1 MEVYE
6 FEGKTDEDAIAA
18 ACAQLHLERE
28 EMDIEI
34 IEPGSA
40 GIFGLV
46 GGRKAKIRVTV
57 ATLSPEAAEEETE
70 APITEDLSYPPGEDA
85 ADTAATEEWTA
96 GDGEGVITEAK
107 EALENILALIPM
119 EGTAVTATHQDGTIN
134 LNIEGDKSG
143 LLIGRKGR
151 TLDALQFI
159 VNKIVNKSLEKRAR
173 VVVDSENYRER
184 RKDFLIQMALRMGDK
199 AKRIHKP
206 VATNLLNPH
215 DRRIVHLA
223 LRDDQELSTKGRGE
237 GILKKVVIIPK
248 RYSPTKED
256 RKET

>member
-1 MEVYE
+1 METYE
-6 FEGKTDEDAIAA
+6 FEGKTDEDAISN
-18 ACAQLHLERE
+18 ACSRLNLTRE
-28 EMDIEI
+28 KMDIQI

-57 ATLSPEAAEEETE
+57 TKEKPEPTEEVSEVAVAVDVFRPLEESEPTVTEKDVTAEEENG
-70 APITEDLSYPPGEDA
+70 L
-85 ADTAATEEWTA
+85 
-96 GDGEGVITEAK
+96 VVAK

-119 EGTAVTATHQDGTIN
+119 EGTMVTAVQRDGTIN

-173 VVVDSENYRER
+173 VLVDSENYRER

-199 AKRIHKP
+199 AKRIRKP

-223 LRDDQELSTKGRGE
+223 LRDDGELGTKGRGE
-237 GILKKVVIIPK
+237 GILKKVIIIPK
-248 RYSPTKED
+248 KYGNSRQPKREY
-256 RKET
+256 

>member
-1 MEVYE
+1 MEPYE
-6 FEGKTDEDAIAA
+6 FEGKTSEDAIAA
-18 ACAQLHLERE
+18 ACSQLHLTRKEL
-28 EMDIEI
+28 DIEI

-57 ATLSPEAAEEETE
+57 IRREPEPPVEETAVPVEEDLLGTLERSELAGMEEEF
-70 APITEDLSYPPGEDA
+70 
-85 ADTAATEEWTA
+85 TAA
-96 GDGEGVITEAK
+96 GENEIAVAK

-119 EGTAVTATHQDGTIN
+119 EETLVTAVQRDGTIN

-173 VVVDSENYRER
+173 VLVDSENYRER
-184 RKDFLIQMALRMGDK
+184 RKDFLIQMAMRMGDK
-199 AKRIHKP
+199 AKRICKP

-223 LRDDQELSTKGRGE
+223 LRDDEELSTKGRGE

-248 RYSPTKED
+248 KYSTSKSARND
-256 RKET
+256 L

>member
-1 MEVYE
+1 METYE
-6 FEGKTDEDAIAA
+6 FEGKTDEDAILN
-18 ACAQLHLERE
+18 ACSQLNVTRE

-46 GGRKAKIRVTV
+46 GGRKAKIRVKV
-57 ATLSPEAAEEETE
+57 AKEKPEQIDDVIEVAFAQEVPPPVEENTPPLTEEELTAEEENGL
-70 APITEDLSYPPGEDA
+70 A
-85 ADTAATEEWTA
+85 
-96 GDGEGVITEAK
+96 VAK

-119 EGTAVTATHQDGTIN
+119 EGTMVTAVQRDGTIN

-173 VVVDSENYRER
+173 VLVDSENYRQR

-199 AKRIHKP
+199 AKRIRKP

-223 LRDDQELSTKGRGE
+223 LRDDGELGTKGRGD
-237 GILKKVVIIPK
+237 GILKKVIIIPK
-248 RYSPTKED
+248 KYGNSRPSKRD
-256 RKET
+256 D